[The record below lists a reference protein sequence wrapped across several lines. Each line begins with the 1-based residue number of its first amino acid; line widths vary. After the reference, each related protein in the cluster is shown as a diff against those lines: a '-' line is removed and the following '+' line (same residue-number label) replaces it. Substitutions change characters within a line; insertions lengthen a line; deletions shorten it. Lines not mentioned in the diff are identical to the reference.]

1 MRQHYIKAAKRF
13 LKEGYTSAD
22 INKLAEEYMM
32 LPEDAEAIEEA
43 MIDLEEENEDDA

>member
-22 INKLAEEYMM
+22 IDKLTEEYMM
-32 LPEDAEAIEEA
+32 LEEDAEAILEA
-43 MIDLEEENEDDA
+43 MEELEEKQNA